1 MAASDPSLSKTPLA
15 ETGCLGNPYFTH
27 WLPKH
32 PDFLI
37 HPSLLHSQLGYLWLP
52 TLHYAASVWL
62 TGYYATPLVTRCFP
76 PNPYLGK
83 QRISLGM
90 IDILSMCPAHIPNLL
105 IICSDLWKICSS
117 WDLNSLHDR
126 VAY

>member
-52 TLHYAASVWL
+52 TLHYAASV
-62 TGYYATPLVTRCFP
+62 
-76 PNPYLGK
+76 
-83 QRISLGM
+83 
-90 IDILSMCPAHIPNLL
+90 
-105 IICSDLWKICSS
+105 
-117 WDLNSLHDR
+117 
-126 VAY
+126 